1 MTRYPTSNTRLTP
14 VPLIFG
20 ALLLLLGA
28 ASTQAERYPK
38 DAMLNGAPVDSEHI
52 SGFQGTDFV
61 VGVPDSSTN
70 DDFAV
75 FGLSS
80 EEQRDHPCYVT
91 VRTENINDS
100 SGKQDL
106 KKELCSGKEKS
117 REMVATFTDTGY
129 GKRSFVIGVR
139 VCMNGDN
146 TRVKGIQ
153 IRGKTIEDDARLG
166 ELQRGWDD
174 KKPGSLSR
182 QYPAEPQDTRPNCN
196 NNWKRWALCPRDNQ
210 IATAVML
217 HFEAG
222 KEPRSLTGIGL
233 QCRNVGGAYVL
244 PENRTP

>member
-1 MTRYPTSNTRLTP
+1 MTRYPTSITQLTL
-14 VPLIFG
+14 VSVSFAS
-20 ALLLLLGA
+20 ALLLLSA

-38 DAMLNGAPVDSEHI
+38 DVMLNGAAMTSEHI

-70 DDFAV
+70 DDYAV

-91 VRTENINDS
+91 VRTENVNDS

-117 REMVATFTDTGY
+117 REMVAAFTDNAY
-129 GKRSFVIGVR
+129 GKRSFVTGVR

-153 IRGKTIEDDARLG
+153 IRGGTITDELRLG
-166 ELQRGWDD
+166 KLERGAQDQKFGNISHLNPEEPKDD
-174 KKPGSLSR
+174 
-182 QYPAEPQDTRPNCN
+182 RPNCN

-210 IATAVML
+210 IATAVVL

-233 QCRNVGGAYVL
+233 QCRNVGGVYVL